1 MDLLSAVFLGCFV
14 FGFVAALASF
24 LLGGVHGLQLGGHHL
39 DLGASHP
46 HVGHLG
52 GHGGVSVG
60 HAADAGHVGGHGETD
75 SMLPINPTTVLTF
88 LTWFGGAGFIFR
100 NFYGAVAA
108 VSLVGAGIVGIIG
121 AGLVFVFLLKVIMPH
136 QAEMR
141 QEDYDPV
148 GSVGRVT
155 VAIRDG
161 GVGEVVYT
169 RGGTRR
175 SAGARSTDGHALQR
189 GTEVVIANYDRG
201 VAYVEPWTK
210 FVSSERR
217 RAAAEGND

>member
-24 LLGGVHGLQLGGHHL
+24 VLGGAHGLHLGGHHL
-39 DLGASHP
+39 DFGGSPLP
-46 HVGHLG
+46 VGDLG

-60 HAADAGHVGGHGETD
+60 HAAHAVHVGGHGEGD
-75 SMLPINPTTVLTF
+75 GLFPVNPTTVLTF
-88 LTWFGGAGFIFR
+88 LTWFGGAGFILR

-108 VSLVGAGIVGIIG
+108 VSLIG
-121 AGLVFVFLLKVIMPH
+121 AGVVGTIGASLVFIFLLKVLLPH
-136 QAEMR
+136 QTEMR
-141 QEDYDPV
+141 REDYDPV

-175 SAGARSTDGHALQR
+175 SAGARSRDGLALQR

-201 VAYVEPWTK
+201 VAYVEPWTE

>member
-24 LLGGVHGLQLGGHHL
+24 VLGGAHGLHLGGHHF
-39 DLGASHP
+39 DIGASHLNG
-46 HVGHLG
+46 GHFG

-60 HAADAGHVGGHGETD
+60 HAAHAAHAGGHGEAD
-75 SMLPINPTTVLTF
+75 GLGPVNPTTVLTF
-88 LTWFGGAGFIFR
+88 LTWFGGAGFILR
-100 NFYGAVAA
+100 NYYGAVVA
-108 VSLVGAGIVGIIG
+108 VSLVGAGVVGVIG
-121 AGLVFVFLLKVIMPH
+121 ASLVFVFLLKVLLPH

-175 SAGARSTDGHALQR
+175 SAGARSKDGHALQR

-201 VAYVEPWTK
+201 VAYVEPWTE

>member
-24 LLGGVHGLQLGGHHL
+24 VLGGAHGLHLGGHHL
-39 DLGASHP
+39 AVGGGHP

-52 GHGGVSVG
+52 GHGGVSAG
-60 HAADAGHVGGHGETD
+60 HAAHAAHVGEHGEAD
-75 SMLPINPTTVLTF
+75 GLMPVNPTTVLTF
-88 LTWFGGAGFIFR
+88 LTWFGGAGFVLR

-108 VSLVGAGIVGIIG
+108 VSLVGAGVVGIIG
-121 AGLVFVFLLKVIMPH
+121 ASLVFVFLLKVLLPH

-175 SAGARSTDGHALQR
+175 SAGARSKDGHALQR

-201 VAYVEPWTK
+201 VAYVEPWTE

>member
-1 MDLLSAVFLGCFV
+1 V
-14 FGFVAALASF
+14 
-24 LLGGVHGLQLGGHHL
+24 GGGR
-39 DLGASHP
+39 P

-52 GHGGVSVG
+52 GHGGVSAG
-60 HAADAGHVGGHGETD
+60 HAAHAAHVGEHGEAD
-75 SMLPINPTTVLTF
+75 GLMPVNPTTVLTF
-88 LTWFGGAGFIFR
+88 LTWFGGAGYVLR

-108 VSLVGAGIVGIIG
+108 VSLVGAGVVGIIG
-121 AGLVFVFLLKVIMPH
+121 ASLVFVFLLKVLLPH

-141 QEDYDPV
+141 EEDYDPV

-175 SAGARSTDGHALQR
+175 SAGARSKDGHALQR

-201 VAYVEPWTK
+201 VAYVEPWTE